1 MKNNLLFINQNQDII
16 QEFLGAMEGRE
27 VPMEIDTA
35 DSGLEA
41 AILLKKKTYKV
52 VVTGM
57 DLPTYDG
64 TKIIEY
70 LNKNYPQTI
79 CIVYTLSLIHI

>member
-35 DSGLEA
+35 DRKS
-41 AILLKKKTYKV
+41 V
-52 VVTGM
+52 V
-57 DLPTYDG
+57 
-64 TKIIEY
+64 
-70 LNKNYPQTI
+70 
-79 CIVYTLSLIHI
+79 